1 MSSTILIVAHLHG
14 SRTCPIFGSSAPHDP
29 CGPDTARSHHR
40 IKKFGGTSVED
51 ITKIKAI
58 AQSIIQSKEA
68 GNDIVVVVSAMGH
81 STDHLNK
88 LAESISKNPNSRELD
103 MLLSTGEQV
112 TMALLSMSLN
122 EYGIPAISL
131 TGSQVGIVTESI
143 HGKARILDIKTERI
157 QNYINQGYVVVVAGF
172 QGSTLSHTGSMEITT
187 LGRGG
192 SDTSAVALSTAL
204 GAETCEIYTDV
215 PGVLTTDP
223 RIVPNA
229 KLLDIISCEEMLELA
244 SVGASVLHPRAVEIA
259 RNYGIKLYVKSSQT
273 LSNGTLLHSKIK
285 PLALKRGGLEL
296 TKTVNSLEVLEKQ
309 TVFSISKLPD
319 RPGIAAQIFETLSEA
334 NINVDLIIQ
343 ATHDGKSNDI
353 AFTVNDFELTK
364 TIDQCKLITNQL
376 GGEYDFK
383 KNMTK
388 LSIQGAGIMGRPSVS
403 ADLFDTLSQA
413 NINVRLIATSEIK
426 VSCVIDI
433 DNIPKAIRFVS
444 EKFKL
449 SDKQIFI
456 NPVIE
461 REDQP
466 EVRGIALDKN
476 QVQVSIRNL
485 PDKPGVAASICLAL
499 AENNLIFDTI
509 VQSERLTSLKTKD
522 ISFTMSKQDR
532 ERANTIFH
540 SLTKKLAGSFIEDG
554 PAIAKVST
562 VGAGMAFK
570 VGTAGKIFRALANKN
585 INIEMIATSE
595 IRTSCIVLEKDCDQA
610 VNAIHSYFQLDK

>member
-1 MSSTILIVAHLHG
+1 MALL
-14 SRTCPIFGSSAPHDP
+14 
-29 CGPDTARSHHR
+29 
-40 IKKFGGTSVED
+40 IKKFGGTSVGD
-51 ITKIKAI
+51 IQKI
-58 AQSIIQSKEA
+58 QSIASIICQSKEA
-68 GNDIVVVVSAMGH
+68 GNDIVAVVSAMGQT
-81 STDHLNK
+81 TDELNHL
-88 LAESISKNPNSRELD
+88 AQSISKNPNTRELD

-112 TMALLSMSLN
+112 TIALLSMSLN
-122 EYGIPAISL
+122 EYGIPAISM
-131 TGSQVGIVTESI
+131 TGSQVGIITESI
-143 HGKARILDIKTERI
+143 HGKARILDIKTDRI
-157 QNYINQGYVVVVAGF
+157 QNYIEQGYVVVVAGF
-172 QGSTLSHTGSMEITT
+172 QGTTLSHTGSMEITT

-229 KLLDIISCEEMLELA
+229 KLLNEISCEEMLELA

-273 LSNGTLLHSKIK
+273 KSNGTLLHSQIK
-285 PLALKRGGLEL
+285 PLPLKRGGLEL
-296 TKTVNSLEVLEKQ
+296 TKTVNSLEVLENQ
-309 TVFSISKLPD
+309 TVFIISNLPD
-319 RPGIAAQIFETLSEA
+319 KPGIAAKIFEKLSEVC
-334 NINVDLIIQ
+334 INVDLIIQ
-343 ATHDGKSNDI
+343 ATHDGNSNDI
-353 AFTVNDFELTK
+353 SFTVNDSELHK
-364 TIDQCKLITNQL
+364 TIEQCDLITKHL
-376 GGEYDFK
+376 GGGYSYK
-383 KNMTK
+383 TKMTK

-403 ADLFDTLSQA
+403 AELFDTLSKA

-426 VSCVIDI
+426 VSCIIEV
-433 DNIPKAIRFVS
+433 NNLPKAIRFVA

-449 SDKQIFI
+449 SDTQVFL
-456 NPVIE
+456 NPIYK
-461 REDQP
+461 RQNQP

-476 QVQVSIRNL
+476 QVQVSFREL
-485 PDKPGVAASICLAL
+485 PDRPGVAASICLAL

-509 VQSERLTSLKTKD
+509 VQSERTSSSKTKD

-532 ERANTIFH
+532 QKAEEVFNT
-540 SLTKKLAGSFIEDG
+540 LKKKLPGSFIKDG

-595 IRTSCIVLEKDCDQA
+595 IRTSCIVLEKDCDEA
-610 VNAIHSYFQLDK
+610 VNAIHKYFELEK

>member
-1 MSSTILIVAHLHG
+1 MALL
-14 SRTCPIFGSSAPHDP
+14 
-29 CGPDTARSHHR
+29 

-403 ADLFDTLSQA
+403 ANLFDTLSQA

>member
-1 MSSTILIVAHLHG
+1 MALL
-14 SRTCPIFGSSAPHDP
+14 
-29 CGPDTARSHHR
+29 

-296 TKTVNSLEVLEKQ
+296 TKTVNSLEVLETQ

-522 ISFTMSKQDR
+522 ISFTMSTQDR

-540 SLTKKLAGSFIEDG
+540 SLTKKLEGSFIEDG

>member
-1 MSSTILIVAHLHG
+1 MALL
-14 SRTCPIFGSSAPHDP
+14 
-29 CGPDTARSHHR
+29 

-68 GNDIVVVVSAMGH
+68 GNDIVVVVSAMGN

>member
-1 MSSTILIVAHLHG
+1 MALL
-14 SRTCPIFGSSAPHDP
+14 
-29 CGPDTARSHHR
+29 

-51 ITKIKAI
+51 IKKIKAI

-88 LAESISKNPNSRELD
+88 LAESISKIPNSRELD

-112 TMALLSMSLN
+112 TIALLSMSLN
-122 EYGIPAISL
+122 EYGIPAISM

-343 ATHDGKSNDI
+343 ATHDGKNNDI

>member
-1 MSSTILIVAHLHG
+1 MALL
-14 SRTCPIFGSSAPHDP
+14 
-29 CGPDTARSHHR
+29 

-296 TKTVNSLEVLEKQ
+296 TKTVNSLEVLETQ

-532 ERANTIFH
+532 KRANTVFH

>member
-1 MSSTILIVAHLHG
+1 MALL
-14 SRTCPIFGSSAPHDP
+14 
-29 CGPDTARSHHR
+29 
-40 IKKFGGTSVED
+40 IKKFGGTSVGD

-68 GNDIVVVVSAMGH
+68 GNDIVVVVSAMGN
-81 STDHLNK
+81 STDDLNK

-157 QNYINQGYVVVVAGF
+157 QNYIDQGYVIVIAGF

-223 RIVPNA
+223 RVVPNA

-259 RNYGIKLYVKSSQT
+259 RNYGIKLYVKSSQN
-273 LSNGTLLHSKIK
+273 LSSGTLLHSKIK

-296 TKTVNSLEVLEKQ
+296 TKTVNSLEVLENQ
-309 TVFSISKLPD
+309 TVFSISNLPD
-319 RPGIAAQIFETLSEA
+319 RPGIAAQIFETLSKA
-334 NINVDLIIQ
+334 SINVDLIIQ

-353 AFTVNDFELTK
+353 AFTVNEFELTN

-376 GGEYDFK
+376 GGEYNFK
-383 KNMTK
+383 ANMTK

-403 ADLFDTLSQA
+403 ADLFDTLFQA

-433 DNIPKAIRFVS
+433 DNIPKAIRFVG

-449 SDKQIFI
+449 TDKQIFI

-499 AENNLIFDTI
+499 AESNLIFDTI
-509 VQSERLTSLKTKD
+509 VQSERFTSFKTKD
-522 ISFTMSKQDR
+522 ISFTMNKQDR
-532 ERANTIFH
+532 ERANKIFN
-540 SLTKKLAGSFIEDG
+540 SLTKKLPGSFIEDG

-610 VNAIHSYFQLDK
+610 VNAIHSYFELDK

>member
-1 MSSTILIVAHLHG
+1 MALL
-14 SRTCPIFGSSAPHDP
+14 
-29 CGPDTARSHHR
+29 

-449 SDKQIFI
+449 SDKQIFV

-554 PAIAKVST
+554 LAIAKVST

-610 VNAIHSYFQLDK
+610 VNAIHSYFELDK

>member
-1 MSSTILIVAHLHG
+1 MALL
-14 SRTCPIFGSSAPHDP
+14 
-29 CGPDTARSHHR
+29 

-296 TKTVNSLEVLEKQ
+296 TKTVNSLEVLENQ
-309 TVFSISKLPD
+309 TVFSISNLPD

>member
-1 MSSTILIVAHLHG
+1 MALL
-14 SRTCPIFGSSAPHDP
+14 
-29 CGPDTARSHHR
+29 

-223 RIVPNA
+223 RIVPSA

-376 GGEYDFK
+376 GGEYVFK

-610 VNAIHSYFQLDK
+610 VNANHSYFQLDK

>member
-1 MSSTILIVAHLHG
+1 MALL
-14 SRTCPIFGSSAPHDP
+14 
-29 CGPDTARSHHR
+29 

-131 TGSQVGIVTESI
+131 TGSQVGIITESI

-610 VNAIHSYFQLDK
+610 VNAIHSYFELDK

>member
-1 MSSTILIVAHLHG
+1 MALL
-14 SRTCPIFGSSAPHDP
+14 
-29 CGPDTARSHHR
+29 

-285 PLALKRGGLEL
+285 PLALKRGSLEL
-296 TKTVNSLEVLEKQ
+296 TKTVNSLEVLENQ
-309 TVFSISKLPD
+309 TVFSISNLPD

-334 NINVDLIIQ
+334 SINVDLIIQ

>member
-1 MSSTILIVAHLHG
+1 MALL
-14 SRTCPIFGSSAPHDP
+14 
-29 CGPDTARSHHR
+29 

-88 LAESISKNPNSRELD
+88 LAKSISKNPNSRELD

>member
-1 MSSTILIVAHLHG
+1 MALL
-14 SRTCPIFGSSAPHDP
+14 
-29 CGPDTARSHHR
+29 

-68 GNDIVVVVSAMGH
+68 GNDIVVVVSAMGN

-223 RIVPNA
+223 RIVPSA

-353 AFTVNDFELTK
+353 AFTVNEFELTK

-376 GGEYDFK
+376 GGEYNFK
-383 KNMTK
+383 TNMTK

-522 ISFTMSKQDR
+522 ISFTMNKQDR
-532 ERANTIFH
+532 ERANKIFH
-540 SLTKKLAGSFIEDG
+540 TITKKLAGSFIEDG

-562 VGAGMAFK
+562 VGAGMAYK

-610 VNAIHSYFQLDK
+610 VNAIHSYFELDK

>member
-1 MSSTILIVAHLHG
+1 MALL
-14 SRTCPIFGSSAPHDP
+14 
-29 CGPDTARSHHR
+29 

-376 GGEYDFK
+376 GGEYNFK
-383 KNMTK
+383 TNMTK

-532 ERANTIFH
+532 ERANTVFH

>member
-1 MSSTILIVAHLHG
+1 MALL
-14 SRTCPIFGSSAPHDP
+14 
-29 CGPDTARSHHR
+29 

-426 VSCVIDI
+426 VSCVIDV

-456 NPVIE
+456 NPVID

-540 SLTKKLAGSFIEDG
+540 SLTKKLSGSFIEDG

-610 VNAIHSYFQLDK
+610 VNAIHSYFKLDK

>member
-1 MSSTILIVAHLHG
+1 MALL
-14 SRTCPIFGSSAPHDP
+14 
-29 CGPDTARSHHR
+29 
-40 IKKFGGTSVED
+40 IKKFGGTSVGE
-51 ITKIKAI
+51 INKIKAI
-58 AQSIIQSKEA
+58 AESICQSKEA
-68 GNDIVVVVSAMGH
+68 GNDIVVVVSAMGN
-81 STDHLNK
+81 STDKLNN
-88 LAESISKNPNSRELD
+88 LAESISKNPNRRELD

-112 TMALLSMSLN
+112 STSLLSMSIN
-122 EYGIPAISL
+122 ENGIPAISM
-131 TGSQVGIVTESI
+131 TGSQLGIITESI

-157 QNYINQGYVVVVAGF
+157 QSYLDQGYVVVVAGF
-172 QGSTLSHTGSMEITT
+172 QGSTLSHTGLMEITT

-229 KLLDIISCEEMLELA
+229 KLLDNISCEEMLELA

-273 LSNGTLLHSKIK
+273 FSNGTLLHSQIK
-285 PLALKRGGLEL
+285 PLPLKRGSLEL
-296 TKTVNSLEVLEKQ
+296 TKTVNSLEVLENQ
-309 TVFSISKLPD
+309 AVFSFSNLPD
-319 RPGIAAQIFETLSEA
+319 RPGIAAQIFESLSKA
-334 NINVDLIIQ
+334 CINVDLIIQ
-343 ATHDGKSNDI
+343 ATHDGNSNDI
-353 AFTVNDFELTK
+353 TFTVNEVDLEK
-364 TIDQCKLITNQL
+364 TIEQCKLITNQL
-376 GGEYDFK
+376 GGEYNCK
-383 KNMTK
+383 SNMTK

-433 DNIPKAIRFVS
+433 KNSPKAIRFVG

-449 SDKQIFI
+449 SDTQIFV
-456 NPVIE
+456 NPIFAKQN
-461 REDQP
+461 QP

-476 QVQVSIRNL
+476 QVQVSFRKL

-499 AENNLIFDTI
+499 AESNLIFDTI
-509 VQSERLTSLKTKD
+509 VQSARVTSLKTKD
-522 ISFTMSKQDR
+522 ISFTMNKQDR
-532 ERANTIFH
+532 EKANKIFH
-540 SLTKKLAGSFIEDG
+540 SLTKKLPGSYIEDG
-554 PAIAKVST
+554 PAIAKVSA

-570 VGTAGKIFRALANKN
+570 VGTAGKIFRALANEN

-595 IRTSCIVLEKDCDQA
+595 IRTSCIVLEKDCNKA
-610 VNAIHSYFQLDK
+610 VNAIHNHFELDK

>member
-1 MSSTILIVAHLHG
+1 MALL
-14 SRTCPIFGSSAPHDP
+14 
-29 CGPDTARSHHR
+29 

-172 QGSTLSHTGSMEITT
+172 QGLTLSHTGSMEITT

>member
-1 MSSTILIVAHLHG
+1 MALL
-14 SRTCPIFGSSAPHDP
+14 
-29 CGPDTARSHHR
+29 

-433 DNIPKAIRFVS
+433 SNIPKAIRFVG

-461 REDQP
+461 SEDLP

>member
-1 MSSTILIVAHLHG
+1 MALL
-14 SRTCPIFGSSAPHDP
+14 
-29 CGPDTARSHHR
+29 

-296 TKTVNSLEVLEKQ
+296 TKTVNSLEVLETQ

-456 NPVIE
+456 NPVIA
-461 REDQP
+461 REDLP

>member
-1 MSSTILIVAHLHG
+1 MALL
-14 SRTCPIFGSSAPHDP
+14 
-29 CGPDTARSHHR
+29 

-319 RPGIAAQIFETLSEA
+319 RPGIAAQIFETLTEA

>member
-1 MSSTILIVAHLHG
+1 MALL
-14 SRTCPIFGSSAPHDP
+14 
-29 CGPDTARSHHR
+29 

-131 TGSQVGIVTESI
+131 TGSQVGIITESI

-157 QNYINQGYVVVVAGF
+157 QNYIDQGYVVVVAGF
-172 QGSTLSHTGSMEITT
+172 QGSTLSHTGSIEITT

>member
-1 MSSTILIVAHLHG
+1 MALL
-14 SRTCPIFGSSAPHDP
+14 
-29 CGPDTARSHHR
+29 

-51 ITKIKAI
+51 IKKIKSV
-58 AQSIIQSKEA
+58 AQNICQSKEA
-68 GNDIVVVVSAMGH
+68 GNDIVVVVSAMGN
-81 STDHLNK
+81 STDYLNH
-88 LAESISKNPNSRELD
+88 LAESISNNPNSRELD

-112 TMALLSMSLN
+112 TIALLSMSLN
-122 EYGIPAISL
+122 EYGIPAISM
-131 TGSQVGIVTESI
+131 TGSQVGIITESI

-157 QNYINQGYVVVVAGF
+157 KNYIDQGYVVVVAGF
-172 QGSTLSHTGSMEITT
+172 QGSTLSHTGTIEITT

-229 KLLDIISCEEMLELA
+229 KLLEDISCEEMLELA

-259 RNYGIKLYVKSSQT
+259 RNYGIRLYVKSSQT
-273 LSNGTLLHSKIK
+273 ESNGTLLHSQIK
-285 PLALKRGGLEL
+285 PLSLKRGRLEL
-296 TKTVNSLEVLEKQ
+296 TKTVNSLEILENQ
-309 TVFSISKLPD
+309 AVFSISQLPD
-319 RPGIAAQIFETLSEA
+319 RPGIAAQIFETLSKA
-334 NINVDLIIQ
+334 SINVDLIIQ
-343 ATHDGKSNDI
+343 ATHDGKRNDI
-353 AFTVNDFELTK
+353 TFTVNESDVTK
-364 TIDQCKLITNQL
+364 TIEQCKLITSQL
-376 GGEYDFK
+376 GGEYSFK
-383 KNMTK
+383 ANMTK

-433 DNIPKAIRFVS
+433 KNIPKAIRFVG

-449 SDKQIFI
+449 SDTQILI
-456 NPVIE
+456 NPAFKE
-461 REDQP
+461 QNQP

-476 QVQVSIRNL
+476 QVQVSFRQL

-499 AENNLIFDTI
+499 AESNLIFDTI
-509 VQSERLTSLKTKD
+509 VQSERVTSLKTKD
-522 ISFTMSKQDR
+522 ISFTMNKQDR
-532 ERANTIFH
+532 RKANMVFDA
-540 SLTKKLAGSFIEDG
+540 LTKKLTGSFIEDG

-570 VGTAGKIFRALANKN
+570 VGTAGKIFRALANNN

-595 IRTSCIVLEKDCDQA
+595 IRTSCIVLEKDCDKA
-610 VNAIHSYFQLDK
+610 VNAIHRYFELEK

>member
-1 MSSTILIVAHLHG
+1 MALL
-14 SRTCPIFGSSAPHDP
+14 
-29 CGPDTARSHHR
+29 
-40 IKKFGGTSVED
+40 IKKFGGTSVQD

-131 TGSQVGIVTESI
+131 TGSQVGIITESI

-157 QNYINQGYVVVVAGF
+157 QNYIDQGYVVVVAGF

-223 RIVPNA
+223 RIVPSA

-334 NINVDLIIQ
+334 SINVDLIIQ

-353 AFTVNDFELTK
+353 AFTVNEFELTK

-376 GGEYDFK
+376 GGEYNFK
-383 KNMTK
+383 TNMTK